1 MTRLNRSVRLGLAGA
16 LGVAVL
22 IGARQLA
29 IASDHQDTADVELN
43 PTQDMTDLYVFPAAT
58 AGRTVLVLNSQP
70 AISPA
75 AAATTSFD
83 RNLLYQIK
91 VDNTGDA
98 IEDKVIQITFTGS
111 GQSQQVVVRSPVV
124 PSVKGAMN
132 NVLATGGTTVTGGL
146 NTTLGSASDIQVYAG
161 VRDDPFYIDLEQFFR
176 ILPDRKPATGPLA
189 ALPSAP
195 TASAFR
201 PVGQAVNFLTGFNVA
216 SIVIELPTVM
226 LTSGGNAKIGVWGT
240 ISR

>member
-58 AGRTVLVLNSQP
+58 AGRTVLVFNSQP

-98 IEDKVIQITFTGS
+98 VEDKVIQITFDGS
-111 GQSQQVVVRSPVV
+111 GQAQKVLVRSPVV
-124 PSVKGAMN
+124 PSIKGAMN
-132 NVLATGGTTVTGGL
+132 NVLATGGTTVTGGI

-161 VRDDPFYIDLEQFFR
+161 VRDESFFIDLEQFFR

-189 ALPSAP
+189 ALPATPS
-195 TASAFR
+195 ASAFR
-201 PVGQAVNFLTGFNVA
+201 PAGQAMNYLAGFNVA